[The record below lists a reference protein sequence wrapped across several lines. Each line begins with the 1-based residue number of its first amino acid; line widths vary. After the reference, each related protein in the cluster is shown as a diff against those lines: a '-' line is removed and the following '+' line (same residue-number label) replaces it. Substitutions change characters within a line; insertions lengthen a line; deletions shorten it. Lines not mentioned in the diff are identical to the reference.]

1 MNSTTQHTANAAADK
16 NTAAYQQAV
25 NELVDQYCV
34 QNSPYYRQ
42 AFARISGANRFILSF
57 NLMAALLGPVWFAA
71 RGLWNWFLV
80 FVLLEAFA
88 CIQISLGLFSDLGA
102 ESKLRA
108 ERISATLEQRREQLA
123 SAIET
128 GSGNVEGLTR
138 IVNSLENAVQQ
149 ALQQAQALETE
160 RMSLLI
166 FGLAVMA
173 AFKLIQGLIANQA
186 LEKHFTLWR
195 SDRYLPHG
203 ISSLRGIT
211 GLAIV
216 ATVYGLASAQF
227 SFPTTWSALQTFPAP
242 EGFRTGVSSG
252 LKEWFDYAT
261 VAGSGFFNNVTDSVR
276 VLLDGLETLFV
287 GTPWPVVILFI
298 ALLAWQCAGPRVA
311 IFAVAGLMYLGFLG
325 FWDKAM
331 ATVSL
336 LGAAA
341 CVSISLGI
349 PMGILCARKPRVY
362 TFIRPVLDFMQTMPS
377 FVYLIPIIAFF
388 GTGKPAAI
396 LATLVFGSP
405 PVIRLTV
412 LGLQGVPEH
421 VREAAISFGATPA
434 YLLFKVDLPLAAKTI
449 MTGVNQTI
457 MMSLAMVVIAS
468 LIGAKGLGEDVL
480 EALQYA
486 STGEGILAGF
496 AILICSMILD
506 RIIQGKR

>member
-1 MNSTTQHTANAAADK
+1 MNSTAIPAEQTASNNQAE
-16 NTAAYQQAV
+16 YQS
-25 NELVDQYCV
+25 NVDQLVAEYSQ
-34 QNSPYYRQ
+34 QNSPYYQRE
-42 AFARISGANRFILSF
+42 FRRISQSSKFVISF
-57 NLMAALLGPVWFAA
+57 NPLAALFGPVWFAA

-80 FVLLEAFA
+80 FILLEAFA

-123 SAIET
+123 AALE
-128 GSGNVEGLTR
+128 SGAANSEGLQR

-149 ALQQAQALETE
+149 ALSQAQALETE

-166 FGLAVMA
+166 FGLVLLFS
-173 AFKLIQGLIANQA
+173 FKLIQGLLANQA
-186 LEKHFTLWR
+186 LEKRFTLWR
-195 SDRYLPHG
+195 SDRY
-203 ISSLRGIT
+203 IAS
-211 GLAIV
+211 GLSNFRVLLGLLIV
-216 ATVYGLASAQF
+216 SCVYGLSAAQF
-227 SFPTTWSALQTFPAP
+227 SFPTSWQLLQSFPAP
-242 EGFRTGVSSG
+242 EGLRVGVSEG
-252 LKEWFDYAT
+252 LKAWFDYAT
-261 VAGSGFFNNVTDSVR
+261 VAGSGFFNNITDSVR
-276 VLLDGLETLFV
+276 ILLDGLETLFV

-341 CVSISLGI
+341 LVSISLGI

-362 TFIRPVLDFMQTMPS
+362 TFVRPVLDFMQTMPS

-421 VREAAISFGATPA
+421 VREAAIAFGATPT